1 MNLETNQICQ
11 LALPGVR
18 ALIPYQPGKPMSEL
32 ERELG
37 LSRII
42 KLASNENPKGPSQ
55 KVVSAMQTVLAEVSR
70 YPDGNGFSLKAALA
84 QHLAVES
91 TQITLGNGSNDVLE
105 IIARTF
111 VSERSEV
118 IFSEYAFAVYPIVTQ
133 AMGAQAVISKASAGG
148 EYPCYGHDLSA
159 MLQQVTEKTKLVFI
173 ANPNNPTGTFLTSEQ
188 LYGFLSDLPKQV
200 ICVLDEAYF
209 EYVSPDERS
218 DSIAWLTRFPNLI
231 ITRTFSK
238 AYGLA
243 GMRIGYSVSSSEMA
257 DLLNRVRQ
265 PFNTNLVALSAAEAA
280 LADGEYLR
288 ETIALNAQGMG
299 QLTTAFS
306 ELGLSWIPSRG
317 NFITVDLGR
326 SAMPIYEELL
336 VAGVIVRP
344 VANYGLPHFLR
355 ISIGTEA
362 ENLFFI
368 NALTRILD

>member
-1 MNLETNQICQ
+1 
-11 LALPGVR
+11 
-18 ALIPYQPGKPMSEL
+18 
-32 ERELG
+32 
-37 LSRII
+37 
-42 KLASNENPKGPSQ
+42 
-55 KVVSAMQTVLAEVSR
+55 
-70 YPDGNGFSLKAALA
+70 
-84 QHLAVES
+84 
-91 TQITLGNGSNDVLE
+91 
-105 IIARTF
+105 
-111 VSERSEV
+111 
-118 IFSEYAFAVYPIVTQ
+118 
-133 AMGAQAVISKASAGG
+133 MGAQAVISKASAGG

-159 MLQQVTEKTKLVFI
+159 MLRQVTEKTKLVFI

-288 ETIALNAQGMG
+288 ETIALNTHGMG

>member
-1 MNLETNQICQ
+1 
-11 LALPGVR
+11 
-18 ALIPYQPGKPMSEL
+18 MSEL

-37 LSRII
+37 LSTII

-159 MLQQVTEKTKLVFI
+159 MLEQVTEKTKLVFI
-173 ANPNNPTGTFLTSEQ
+173 ANPNNPTGTFLTSKQ